1 MLTLNSKSQTVEK
14 KLSPVIEKN
23 EINTVSTSDKIKVT
37 PSKIIKTNVVGKKPG
52 PKSSKLY

>member
-14 KLSPVIEKN
+14 KLSPVIENN
-23 EINTVSTSDKIKVT
+23 EMNTVSTSDKIKVT

-52 PKSSKLY
+52 PKSSMLY